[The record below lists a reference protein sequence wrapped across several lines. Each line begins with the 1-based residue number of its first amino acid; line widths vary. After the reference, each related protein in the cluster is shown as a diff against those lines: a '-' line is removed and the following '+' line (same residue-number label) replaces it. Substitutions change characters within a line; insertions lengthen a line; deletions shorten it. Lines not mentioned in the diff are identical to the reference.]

1 MKQSAAS
8 LKVRIA
14 VVYLLRCCLFFILG
28 ALSKKLIPTLLI
40 QETSLEDEQID
51 VEVAEQPEV
60 QLAATKKNEK
70 LDVYLA
76 SPDMN

>member
-1 MKQSAAS
+1 MG
-8 LKVRIA
+8 L
-14 VVYLLRCCLFFILG
+14 
-28 ALSKKLIPTLLI
+28 LLI

-76 SPDMN
+76 SRDMN